1 MICTA
6 EKCSECWPPSTTL
19 SIVEHGEF
27 NTQYHSNWTASKLIT
42 LLPLS
47 QRKQLQRSARISNL
61 PPSYHASISPEDRE
75 ILDKSIETLVQDVH
89 KRVLKPIDIL
99 RTYGKVAIR
108 AHNKTNCLTE
118 IMLPEAEAWADNEIN
133 LEGPLA
139 GIPVSL
145 KDSIT
150 VRGFDVSVGY
160 SCNTGKPY
168 AEDGNLVKILKAAG
182 QYSIPFVNGPA

>member
-6 EKCSECWPPSTTL
+6 EKYSECWPPSTTL
-19 SIVEHGEF
+19 NIVEHGEF
-27 NTQYHSNWTASKLIT
+27 NTRYNSNVTASKLIIR
-42 LLPLS
+42 PLS

-89 KRVLKPIDIL
+89 KKVLKPIDIL

-118 IMLPEAEAWADNEIN
+118 IMLPEAEMWTDNEIN
-133 LEGPLA
+133 MEGPLA

-145 KDSIT
+145 KDTVI
-150 VRGFDVSVGY
+150 VRGFDASVGY
-160 SCNTGKPY
+160 SCNTGKPHGG
-168 AEDGNLVKILKAAG
+168 DGSMVKILKAAG
-182 QYSIPFVNGPA
+182 HYSIPFVNGPS